1 LLMLEMSTLE
11 MSKQKIVKVGIIG
24 GGLMGRELLALVGR
38 WDALL
43 EHPIRPVITAIAD
56 TSDVVR
62 EFFTNAGVS
71 ESYGEYK
78 ELLASPNVD
87 VVYIAVPHH
96 LHEEIYIAT
105 INSGKDFLGE
115 KPFGIDLAA
124 AEKIAAALAGKKNF
138 VRVSS
143 ELPFYPGAQAAVR
156 EVLSG
161 NLGEIVEVRSGL
173 LHSSDIDRKKK
184 INWKR
189 QRKFCGDIGVLGDLG
204 MHAAHIPLRLG
215 YKPTKVFAILD
226 DIVTH
231 RESANG
237 EEVACDTFDNAV
249 LAMRAKSPGD
259 KREFPMFWEM
269 KRIAPG
275 ESNTFFFSALGMTGG
290 VRFSTKNPA
299 VYHTF
304 ALRNGEQVWS
314 EIQPGHVTNWPVIT
328 GHIFEFGF
336 PDALL
341 QMWAAYFAEREGKL
355 GDRFACASVEE
366 VINSHKAFAAA
377 MKSHQ
382 TRTEVAI

>member
-1 LLMLEMSTLE
+1 MSL
-11 MSKQKIVKVGIIG
+11 QKKVNVGIIG

-43 EHPIRPVITAIAD
+43 DHPVRPVITAIAD
-56 TSDVVR
+56 TSDAVR
-62 EFFTNAGVS
+62 EFFTNAGVA
-71 ESYGEYK
+71 ESYSDYK

-87 VVYIAVPHH
+87 VVYIAVPHN
-96 LHEEIYIAT
+96 LHEEIYIAA
-105 INSGKDFLGE
+105 INAGKDFLGE

-124 AEKIAAALAGKKNF
+124 AEKIEAALSGKKNF

-143 ELPFYPGAQAAVR
+143 ELPFFPGAQAAIR
-156 EVLSG
+156 EARSG

-173 LHSSDIDRKKK
+173 LHSSDIDRNKK

-189 QRKFCGDIGVLGDLG
+189 QRQFCGDIGVLGDLG

-226 DIVTH
+226 DIVTQ
-231 RESANG
+231 RENSAG
-237 EEVACDTFDNAV
+237 EKVACDTFDNAV
-249 LAMRAKSPGD
+249 LAIRAANSGNN
-259 KREFPMFWEM
+259 REFPMFWEM

-275 ESNTFFFSALGMTGG
+275 ESNTFFFSAIGMTGG

-314 EIQPGHVTNWPVIT
+314 EIQPGHVSNWPVIT

-341 QMWAAYFAEREGKL
+341 QMWAAFFAEREGKL
-355 GDRFACASVEE
+355 GDKFACASVSE
-366 VINSHKAFAAA
+366 VVDSHRAFAAA
-377 MKSHQ
+377 MKSHES
-382 TRTEVAI
+382 RSEVAL

>member
-1 LLMLEMSTLE
+1 
-11 MSKQKIVKVGIIG
+11 
-24 GGLMGRELLALVGR
+24 MGRELLALVGR

-43 EHPIRPVITAIAD
+43 DHPIRPAITAIAD
-56 TSDVVR
+56 TSDAVR

-71 ESYGEYK
+71 ESYGDYK

-173 LHSSDIDRKKK
+173 LHSSDIDRNKK

-237 EEVACDTFDNAV
+237 EQVPCDTFDNAV
-249 LAMRAKSPGD
+249 LAMRAKSPGE

-290 VRFSTKNPA
+290 VRFSTKSPA

-377 MKSHQ
+377 MKSHE

>member
-1 LLMLEMSTLE
+1 MSAPNI
-11 MSKQKIVKVGIIG
+11 SKQKTVKVGIIG

-38 WDALL
+38 WDGLL
-43 EHPIRPVITAIAD
+43 EHPVRPVITAIAD
-56 TSDVVR
+56 TSDAVR

-71 ESYGEYK
+71 ESYSDYK
-78 ELLASPNVD
+78 DLLASPNVD
-87 VVYIAVPHH
+87 VVYIAVPHN
-96 LHEEIYIAT
+96 LHEEIYIAA
-105 INSGKDFLGE
+105 INAGKDFLGE

-124 AEKIAAALAGKKNF
+124 AEKIEAALVGKKNF

-143 ELPFYPGAQAAVR
+143 ELPFFPGAQAAIR
-156 EVLSG
+156 EARSG

-226 DIVTH
+226 NAAG
-231 RESANG
+231 ES
-237 EEVACDTFDNAV
+237 VACDTFDNAV
-249 LAMRAKSPGD
+249 LAMRAANPGNS
-259 KREFPMFWEM
+259 REFPMFWEM

-275 ESNTFFFSALGMTGG
+275 ESNTFFFSAIGMTGG

-314 EIQPGHVTNWPVIT
+314 EIQPGHVSNWPVIT

-355 GDRFACASVEE
+355 GDKFACASVAE
-366 VINSHKAFAAA
+366 VVDSHRTFAAA
-377 MKSHQ
+377 MKSHE
-382 TRTEVAI
+382 TRTEVTL

>member
-1 LLMLEMSTLE
+1 MAN
-11 MSKQKIVKVGIIG
+11 QKIVKVGIIG

-38 WDALL
+38 WNALVD
-43 EHPIRPVITAIAD
+43 HPVRPIVTAIAD
-56 TSDVVR
+56 TSETVR
-62 EFFTNAGVS
+62 KYFTNAGVA
-71 ESYGEYK
+71 ESYGDYK
-78 ELLASPNVD
+78 DLLASKNID
-87 VVYIAVPHH
+87 VVYIAVPHN

-115 KPFGIDLAA
+115 KPFGIDLVS
-124 AEKIAAALAGKKNF
+124 AEKIASALSGKPNF

-143 ELPFYPGAQAAVR
+143 ELPFFPGAQAAIR
-156 EVLSG
+156 EAQSG

-173 LHSSDIDRKKK
+173 LHSSDIDRKKQ

-204 MHAAHIPLRLG
+204 MHAAHIPFRLG
-215 YKPTKVFAILD
+215 YQPQKVFAILD

-231 RESANG
+231 RKNASDEL
-237 EEVACDTFDNAV
+237 VPCDTFDNAT
-249 LAMRAKSPGD
+249 LAIRAVASGE

-275 ESNTFFFSALGMTGG
+275 ESNTFYFSAIGMTGG
-290 VRFSTKNPA
+290 VRFTTKNPA
-299 VYHTF
+299 VYQTF
-304 ALRNGEQVWS
+304 SLKEGAQVWS

-341 QMWAAYFAEREGKL
+341 QMWASFLAEREGAL
-355 GDRFACASVEE
+355 GNRFACASVDE
-366 VINSHKAFAAA
+366 VINSHKVFAAA
-377 MKSHQ
+377 MQSHE
-382 TRTEVAI
+382 TRCEVILK

>member
-1 LLMLEMSTLE
+1 
-11 MSKQKIVKVGIIG
+11 MSKQKLVKVGIIG

-43 EHPIRPVITAIAD
+43 DHPIRPVITAIAD
-56 TSDVVR
+56 TSDPVR
-62 EFFTNAGVS
+62 EFFTNAGVP
-71 ESYGEYK
+71 ESYSDYK
-78 ELLASPNVD
+78 DLLASSSVD
-87 VVYIAVPHH
+87 VVYIAVPHN
-96 LHEEIYIAT
+96 LHEEIV
-105 INSGKDFLGE
+105 GKS
-115 KPFGIDLAA
+115 
-124 AEKIAAALAGKKNF
+124 NF

-156 EVLSG
+156 EVQSG

-215 YKPTKVFAILD
+215 YKPTRVFAILD

-231 RESANG
+231 REGASG
-237 EEVACDTFDNAV
+237 EQLACDTFDNAV
-249 LAMRAKSPGD
+249 LAMRAKNPGNE
-259 KREFPMFWEM
+259 REFPMFWEM

-275 ESNTFFFSALGMTGG
+275 ESNTFFFSALGMNGG

-377 MKSHQ
+377 MKSHE
-382 TRTEVAI
+382 THSEIAI

>member
-1 LLMLEMSTLE
+1 MS
-11 MSKQKIVKVGIIG
+11 SQKKVRVGIIG

-43 EHPIRPVITAIAD
+43 DHPVRPEVTAIAD
-56 TSDVVR
+56 TSNTVR
-62 EFFTNAGVS
+62 EFFTNAGVA
-71 ESYGEYK
+71 ESYSDYK
-78 ELLASPNVD
+78 ELLTSPNVD
-87 VVYIAVPHH
+87 VVYIAVPHN
-96 LHEEIYIAT
+96 LHEEIYVAA
-105 INSGKDFLGE
+105 INAGKDFLGE
-115 KPFGIDLAA
+115 KPFGIDLVA
-124 AEKIAAALAGKKNF
+124 AEKIEAALVGKKNF

-143 ELPFYPGAQAAVR
+143 ELPFYPGAQAAIR
-156 EVLSG
+156 EAQSG

-173 LHSSDIDRKKK
+173 LHSSDIDRNKK

-204 MHAAHIPLRLG
+204 MHAGHIPLRLG
-215 YKPTKVFAILD
+215 YKPTRVFAILD

-231 RESANG
+231 RESASG
-237 EEVACDTFDNAV
+237 EKVDCDTFDNAV
-249 LAMRAKSPGD
+249 LALRAANPSN

-275 ESNTFFFSALGMTGG
+275 ESNTFFFSAIGMNGG

-341 QMWAAYFAEREGKL
+341 QMWASYFAEREGKL

-366 VINSHKAFAAA
+366 VLDSHRVFAAA
-377 MKSHQ
+377 MKSHES
-382 TRTEVAI
+382 RSEIAL

>member
-1 LLMLEMSTLE
+1 
-11 MSKQKIVKVGIIG
+11 MSKHKIVKVGIIG

-56 TSDVVR
+56 TSDAVR

-71 ESYGEYK
+71 ESYGDYK

-143 ELPFYPGAQAAVR
+143 ELPFYPGAQAAVH

-237 EEVACDTFDNAV
+237 EQVPCDTFDNAV
-249 LAMRAKSPGD
+249 LAMRAKSPGE

-366 VINSHKAFAAA
+366 VIDSHKAFAAA

-382 TRTEVAI
+382 THSEITI

>member
-1 LLMLEMSTLE
+1 MS
-11 MSKQKIVKVGIIG
+11 SQKKVKVGIIG

-43 EHPIRPVITAIAD
+43 DHPVRPVVTAIAD

-62 EFFTNAGVS
+62 QYFTNVGVS
-71 ESYGEYK
+71 ESYSDYR

-87 VVYIAVPHH
+87 VVYIAVPHN

-115 KPFGIDLAA
+115 KPFGIDLPT
-124 AEKIAAALAGKKNF
+124 AEKIAAALVGKENF

-156 EVLSG
+156 EVRSG

-173 LHSSDIDRKKK
+173 LHSSDIDRSKK

-226 DIVTH
+226 DIVTY
-231 RESANG
+231 RENAVG
-237 EEVACDTFDNAV
+237 ESVPCDTFDNAV
-249 LAMRAKSPGD
+249 LAMRVANPD
-259 KREFPMFWEM
+259 KNREFPMFWEM

-275 ESNTFFFSALGMTGG
+275 ESNTFFFSAIGMNGG

-304 ALRNGEQVWS
+304 ELRNGEQIWS

-341 QMWAAYFAEREGKL
+341 QMWAAFLAEREGKL
-355 GDRFACASVEE
+355 GDKFACASVSE
-366 VINSHKAFAAA
+366 VVNSHRVFAAA
-377 MKSHQ
+377 MKSHT
-382 TRTEVAI
+382 TRTEIII